1 MTRMFALLVLMTAVF
16 VRPGHATNACTY
28 NFASGPAASGT
39 QACATE
45 NGNIA
50 QFSTFGGFEHIAL
63 GTGGEG
69 YGLCDYSS
77 TTGYWDFAVD
87 YSNTPLALTADSG
100 NWGATQVLSSNQNSV
115 RIRRSTL
122 DGIWTLTQTLSLSPL
137 TLALRVDMTLRNNS
151 NMNRVVNLIRFADIN
166 ASGMSDNIFDA
177 TLYSA
182 MAWNSYG
189 SIVNG
194 SSTQPYG
201 VLLQNGGASPNLFS
215 VIAAVRNV
223 NYPPHPCVPINN
235 QGTQPPVDG
244 SLFMSYGGTI
254 ARHSSASVSMSYR
267 GL

>member
-1 MTRMFALLVLMTAVF
+1 MKILKSKTAAVT
-16 VRPGHATNACTY
+16 G
-28 NFASGPAASGT
+28 AASGIGRML
-39 QACATE
+39 AVNLA
-45 NGNIA
+45 N
-50 QFSTFGGFEHIAL
+50 
-63 GTGGEG
+63 EG
-69 YGLCDYSS
+69 C
-77 TTGYWDFAVD
+77 
-87 YSNTPLALTADSG
+87 NLAL
-100 NWGATQVLSSNQNSV
+100 
-115 RIRRSTL
+115 
-122 DGIWTLTQTLSLSPL
+122 
-137 TLALRVDMTLRNNS
+137 
-151 NMNRVVNLIRFADIN
+151 ADIN